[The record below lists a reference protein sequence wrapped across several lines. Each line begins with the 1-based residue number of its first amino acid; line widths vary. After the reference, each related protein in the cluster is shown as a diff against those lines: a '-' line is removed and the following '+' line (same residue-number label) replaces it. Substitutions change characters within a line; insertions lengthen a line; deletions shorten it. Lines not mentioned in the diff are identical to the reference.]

1 MSRIQPPAFASEIFD
16 LTMKGLEA
24 GLKPQD
30 LKYRGERTRL
40 VIGDRNVV
48 REFVTVNPGTG
59 GGGGLTRIGSDNL
72 FMVYAHVAHDCL
84 VGHHTIFANGAT
96 LAGHVEVGD
105 WATIGAFSGVHQF
118 CRVGTH
124 SFVGGYTVVTKD
136 VLPYSKTVGNR
147 ACIYGVNSLG
157 LTRRGFDPERMARYD
172 RRKIA
177 HLLQD
182 PGIVRNR
189 QKVNAAI
196 GNARAFLEFQERGA
210 SFGDFLWGFVGG
222 APKQYRRRAV
232 RDLPARSRESDAMS
246 AALVQR
252 GFRFVGP
259 TICYAFMQAVG
270 MVNDHLVTC
279 FRHAEVERLSRA
291 AR

>member
-1 MSRIQPPAFASEIFD
+1 MIRRCWAGDDDPLMLAYHDAEWGVPLRGDRDLFAKLVLDGFQ
-16 LTMKGLEA
+16 A
-24 GLKPQD
+24 GLSW
-30 LKYRGERTRL
+30 R
-40 VIGDRNVV
+40 VILHKRA
-48 REFVTVNPGTG
+48 RF
-59 GGGGLTRIGSDNL
+59 
-72 FMVYAHVAHDCL
+72 
-84 VGHHTIFANGAT
+84 
-96 LAGHVEVGD
+96 LA
-105 WATIGAFSGVHQF
+105 AF
-118 CRVGTH
+118 
-124 SFVGGYTVVTKD
+124 D
-136 VLPYSKTVGNR
+136 
-147 ACIYGVNSLG
+147 
-157 LTRRGFDPERMARYD
+157 GFDPERMARYD

-177 HLLQD
+177 QLLKD

-279 FRHAEVERLSRA
+279 FRHAEVARLSRA